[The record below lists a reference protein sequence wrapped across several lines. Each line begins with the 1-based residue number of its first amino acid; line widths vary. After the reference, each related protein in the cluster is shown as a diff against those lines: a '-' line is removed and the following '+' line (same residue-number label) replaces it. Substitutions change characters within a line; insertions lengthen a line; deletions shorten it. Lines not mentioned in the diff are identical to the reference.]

1 MKKKQAQIT
10 FGFCDVNTGQ
20 RVYPATTDLPDKLP
34 PAQQLYTSD
43 DNMYAAITC
52 SPPIGQPTIIS
63 KDQDTVHI
71 PLTSI
76 LSSNTEYPPDPIFC
90 LVRNVCCIIRYIS
103 STPCPYSS
111 TLKYTT
117 QSRNKMSESQ
127 SGTTTK
133 DSMIGLNYLFR
144 RLVTSMMS

>member
-52 SPPIGQPTIIS
+52 SPPIGQPTVVS
-63 KDQDTVHI
+63 KDQDAVHT
-71 PLTSI
+71 PPMSI
-76 LSSNTEYPPDPIFC
+76 LSSNTEYPPDTIFC
-90 LVRNVCCIIRYIS
+90 LVRNICCIIRYIS
-103 STPCPYSS
+103 SAPCPCSS
-111 TLKYTT
+111 TLNHTT

-127 SGTTTK
+127 SGTTTE
-133 DSMIGLNYLFR
+133 DSMIGLNFHSR